1 MTKYEILLCIYSYLD
16 KQWLTDKDKS
26 EEYIYYIGNL
36 NPYIWADDGTAD
48 PAYYEIFM
56 EIFNRFFAGNECSVQ
71 DGLMYAKKYIKEY
84 NVIEHQEYS
93 YNIDEVVEVFDKC
106 TFSEWV
112 DIYTLIKTQ
121 RKQ

>member
-1 MTKYEILLCIYSYLD
+1 MKFCYVFIPILINNGSQIRTKA
-16 KQWLTDKDKS
+16 KN
-26 EEYIYYIGNL
+26 IYYIGNL

-71 DGLMYAKKYIKEY
+71 DGLMYAKKNLKEY
-84 NVIEHQEYS
+84 NVIEHQEFS

-112 DIYTLIKTQ
+112 DIYTLIKKQ

>member
-1 MTKYEILLCIYSYLD
+1 MLRPRWINVC
-16 KQWLTDKDKS
+16 
-26 EEYIYYIGNL
+26 
-36 NPYIWADDGTAD
+36 
-48 PAYYEIFM
+48 
-56 EIFNRFFAGNECSVQ
+56 
-71 DGLMYAKKYIKEY
+71 KKYLKEY

-112 DIYTLIKTQ
+112 EIYTLIKTQ